1 MVLQTEEE
9 EGETDEEEGQT
20 EEWGRMDE
28 EGQMDEGFFHVVI
41 FLARMRFKKY
51 FDISYPPNFLRLS
64 KNPKDR
70 FARRDGIFFYFFMFS
85 LRGK

>member
-51 FDISYPPNFLRLS
+51 FDISYPPNFFEAVQKS
-64 KNPKDR
+64 KRPFGTKGWDM
-70 FARRDGIFFYFFMFS
+70 FYFFIFF